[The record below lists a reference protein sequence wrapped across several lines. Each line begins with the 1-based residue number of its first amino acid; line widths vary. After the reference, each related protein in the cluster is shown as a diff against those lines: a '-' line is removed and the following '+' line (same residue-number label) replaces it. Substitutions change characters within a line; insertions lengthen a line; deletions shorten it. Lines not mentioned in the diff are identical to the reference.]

1 MMKRCPFLRA
11 PCCESE
17 CMLWNETCAI
27 VEISENMQQLHTATS
42 AVWNHLRGG
51 QNPAYQSPWS
61 KLTPSHRSAVS

>member
-1 MMKRCPFLRA
+1 MKRCPFLQA

-51 QNPAYQSPWS
+51 QNPAFRSPFS
-61 KLTPSHRSAVS
+61 KSLSSHRPAVS